1 MTGLKSNGG
10 APSMIGSDSAL
21 RSIATE
27 LLRAVRLT
35 LVTAVVTGLIYPLVI
50 TGISQVAFHD
60 QANGS
65 LITKNGRLVGSKL
78 IGQNFTDPKYF
89 FGRPSATANSS
100 DATKADPYN
109 AEKSAGSNLAP
120 SNKALIDRV
129 SKAVDQIRKE
139 NNLPAD
145 SLVPVDL
152 VTTDFS
158 GFDPDI
164 TEAAALIQLNHVA
177 TARNLDPAKVRAL
190 VEKYVQGRVLGVF
203 GEPHVNVL
211 ALNVA
216 LDNGEAG

>member
-1 MTGLKSNGG
+1 MTNVESIVKSL
-10 APSMIGSDSAL
+10 P
-21 RSIATE
+21 TE
-27 LLRAVRLT
+27 VVRAIRLT
-35 LVTAVVTGLIYPLVI
+35 LVVAVVTGLIYPLVI
-50 TGISQVAFHD
+50 TGISQVVFHD

-65 LITKNGRLVGSKL
+65 LITKNGQVVGSKL

-89 FGRPSATANSS
+89 FGRPSATVNAS
-100 DATKADPYN
+100 DATKSDPYN
-109 AEKSAGSNLAP
+109 AQNSAGSNLAP

-129 SKAVDQIRKE
+129 SKAVAKIRKE

-164 TEAAALIQLNHVA
+164 SEAGALTQVSHVA

-190 VEKYVQGRVLGVF
+190 VEKYVQGRALGVF

-211 ALNVA
+211 ALNLA
-216 LDNGEAG
+216 LDNGEAS

>member
-1 MTGLKSNGG
+1 MTGPES
-10 APSMIGSDSAL
+10 IV
-21 RSIATE
+21 RSLPAE
-27 LLRAVRLT
+27 LLRALRLT
-35 LVTAVVTGLIYPLVI
+35 LVIAVVTGLIYPLLI
-50 TGISQVAFHD
+50 TGISQVVFHD

-65 LITKNGRLVGSKL
+65 LIVKNGQVVGSKL

-89 FGRPSATANSS
+89 FGRPSATNNVS
-100 DATKADPYN
+100 DATKSDPYN
-109 AEKSAGSNLAP
+109 PQNSAGSNLAP

-139 NNLPAD
+139 NNLPAG
-145 SLVPVDL
+145 SMVPVDL

-164 TEAAALIQLNHVA
+164 TQAGALTQVNHVA
-177 TARNLDPAKVRAL
+177 TARNLDMARVRAL
-190 VEKYVQGRVLGVF
+190 VEKYVQGRSLGIF

-211 ALNVA
+211 ALNMA

>member
-1 MTGLKSNGG
+1 MTGSQ
-10 APSMIGSDSAL
+10 SIV
-21 RSIATE
+21 RSLPIE
-27 LLRAVRLT
+27 LLRALRLT
-35 LVTAVVTGLIYPLVI
+35 LVIAVVTGLIYPLVI
-50 TGISQVAFHD
+50 TGISQVVFHD

-65 LITKNGRLVGSKL
+65 LIVKNGQVVGSKL

-89 FGRPSATANSS
+89 FGRPSATANTS
-100 DATKADPYN
+100 DATKSDPYN
-109 AEKSAGSNLAP
+109 AENSAGSNLAP

-129 SKAVDQIRKE
+129 SKAVAQIRKE

-145 SLVPVDL
+145 SMVPVDL

-164 TEAAALIQLNHVA
+164 TEAGALIQVTHVA
-177 TARNLDPAKVRAL
+177 TARSLDPAKVRAL
-190 VEKYVQGRVLGVF
+190 VEKYVQGRSLGVF

-211 ALNVA
+211 ALNMA

>member
-1 MTGLKSNGG
+1 MTGSE
-10 APSMIGSDSAL
+10 SIV
-21 RSIATE
+21 RSLPTE
-27 LLRAVRLT
+27 LLRAARLT
-35 LVTAVVTGLIYPLVI
+35 LVVAVVTGLIYPFVV
-50 TGISQVAFHD
+50 TGVAQVVFHD

-65 LITKNGRLVGSKL
+65 LISKKGQLVGSKL

-89 FGRPSATANSS
+89 FGRPSATLNVS
-100 DATKADPYN
+100 DATKSDPYN
-109 AEKSAGSNLAP
+109 AQNSAGSNLAP
-120 SNKALIDRV
+120 SNQALIDRV
-129 SKAVDQIRKE
+129 TKAVAQIRKD

-145 SLVPVDL
+145 SVVPVDL

-164 TEAAALIQLNHVA
+164 TEAGALTQVNHVA

-211 ALNVA
+211 ALNMA
-216 LDNGEAG
+216 LDGGEAG

>member
-1 MTGLKSNGG
+1 MS
-10 APSMIGSDSAL
+10 GSESIV
-21 RSIATE
+21 RSLPAE
-27 LLRAVRLT
+27 LLRAARLT
-35 LVTAVVTGLIYPLVI
+35 LVVAVVTGLIYPFVI
-50 TGISQVAFHD
+50 TGVAQVAFHD
-60 QANGS
+60 QASGS
-65 LITKNGRLVGSKL
+65 LIVKNGQLVGSRL

-89 FGRPSATANSS
+89 FGRPSATVNQS
-100 DATKADPYN
+100 DATKSDPYN
-109 AEKSAGSNLAP
+109 AQNSAGSNLAP

-139 NNLPAD
+139 NNLPVN

-164 TEAAALIQLNHVA
+164 TEAGGLTQVTHVA
-177 TARNLDPAKVRAL
+177 ASRNLDPAKVRAL

-211 ALNVA
+211 LLNMA
-216 LDNGEAG
+216 LDAGEAA

>member
-1 MTGLKSNGG
+1 MTGSE
-10 APSMIGSDSAL
+10 SII
-21 RSIATE
+21 RSLPTE
-27 LLRAVRLT
+27 LLRAARLT
-35 LVTAVVTGLIYPLVI
+35 LVVAVVTGLIYPLVI
-50 TGISQVAFHD
+50 TGISQVVFHD

-65 LITKNGRLVGSKL
+65 LITKNGQLVGSKL
-78 IGQNFTDPKYF
+78 IGQNFDDPKYF
-89 FGRPSATANSS
+89 FGRPSATLNVS
-100 DATKADPYN
+100 DVTKSDPYN
-109 AEKSAGSNLAP
+109 AQNSAGSNLAP

-129 SKAVDQIRKE
+129 QKAVDQIRKE
-139 NNLPAD
+139 NNLPAN

-164 TEAAALIQLNHVA
+164 TEAGALTQVNHVA

-211 ALNVA
+211 ALNMA

>member
-1 MTGLKSNGG
+1 MTGTES
-10 APSMIGSDSAL
+10 IV
-21 RSIATE
+21 RSLPGE
-27 LLRAVRLT
+27 LLRAARLT
-35 LVTAVVTGLIYPLVI
+35 LVIAVVTGLIYPLVI
-50 TGISQVAFHD
+50 TGVSQVIFHE

-65 LITKNGRLVGSKL
+65 LITKNGQVVGSRL

-89 FGRPSATANSS
+89 FGRPSATVNQN
-100 DATKADPYN
+100 DATKSDPYN
-109 AEKSAGSNLAP
+109 AQNSAGSNLAP

-129 SKAVDQIRKE
+129 TKAVAQIRKE
-139 NNLPAD
+139 NNLPAN

-152 VTTDFS
+152 ITTDFS

-164 TEAAALIQLNHVA
+164 TEAGALIQVNHVA

-190 VEKYVQGRVLGVF
+190 VEKYVQARSLGIF

-211 ALNVA
+211 ALNLA

>member
-1 MTGLKSNGG
+1 MTGSE
-10 APSMIGSDSAL
+10 SIV
-21 RSIATE
+21 RSLPAE
-27 LLRAVRLT
+27 LLRSVRLT
-35 LVTAVVTGLIYPLVI
+35 LVVAVVTGLIYPLVI
-50 TGISQVAFHD
+50 TGISQVVFHD

-65 LITKNGRLVGSKL
+65 LITKSGQLVGSKL

-89 FGRPSATANSS
+89 FGRPSATANVS
-100 DATKADPYN
+100 DATKSDPYN
-109 AEKSAGSNLAP
+109 AQNSAGSNLAP

-139 NNLPAD
+139 NNLPAG
-145 SLVPVDL
+145 SMVPVDL

-164 TEAAALIQLNHVA
+164 TEAGALTQVNHVA

-190 VEKYVQGRVLGVF
+190 VEKYVQGRSFGVF

-211 ALNVA
+211 ALNMA

>member
-1 MTGLKSNGG
+1 MTGSE
-10 APSMIGSDSAL
+10 SVV
-21 RSIATE
+21 RSLPAE
-27 LLRAVRLT
+27 LLRSARLT
-35 LVTAVVTGLIYPLVI
+35 LVVAVVTGLIYPLVI
-50 TGISQVAFHD
+50 TGISQVVFHD

-65 LITKNGRLVGSKL
+65 LITKNGQLVGSKL

-89 FGRPSATANSS
+89 FGRPSATTNVS
-100 DATKADPYN
+100 DATKSDPYN
-109 AEKSAGSNLAP
+109 AQNSAGSNLAP
-120 SNKALIDRV
+120 SNKSLIDRV
-129 SKAVDQIRKE
+129 SKAVEQIRKE

-164 TEAAALIQLNHVA
+164 TEAGALTQVNHVA

-190 VEKYVQGRVLGVF
+190 VEKYVQSRVLGVF

-211 ALNVA
+211 ALNMA
-216 LDNGEAG
+216 LDAGEAG